1 VTTQLMAHTTQLMAQ
16 PNRDLRNWLAAA
28 LFVIVFS
35 VFVAVLV
42 SGGPISHAPAQYT
55 IAFHPSR

>member
-1 VTTQLMAHTTQLMAQ
+1 MTTLLMAQ
-16 PNRDLRNWLAAA
+16 PNRNLPNWLSAA

-35 VFVAVLV
+35 AFVAVLI

-55 IAFHPSR
+55 ITFHPPR

>member
-1 VTTQLMAHTTQLMAQ
+1 MAHTTQLMAQ

-55 IAFHPSR
+55 ITFHPSR